1 MIVGHQLHHIWQWK
15 KVLLVDTSKIQLITA
30 STIKHLSYSEGL
42 NRKSSTGFAIFV
54 CVEDTTFT
62 WCLKK
67 KPFATLFY
75 LWSWLCCICLFL
87 RAILLQ
93 NLSKMLCTSQET
105 PPIFI
110 MTLINIALGENLHHM
125 NEHMNRYNMP
135 FHWKAS
141 RRKKLKSLISRYQGI
156 KVWSLCKISSFDSG
170 VNIKQV
176 WLMN

>member
-1 MIVGHQLHHIWQWK
+1 MWFLILLLDWTCLGVKSKTHQLVLSDKTWMIVGHQLHHIWQWK

-110 MTLINIALGENLHHM
+110 VTLINIALGENLHHM
-125 NEHMNRYNMP
+125 NEHIDTICH
-135 FHWKAS
+135 F
-141 RRKKLKSLISRYQGI
+141 
-156 KVWSLCKISSFDSG
+156 V
-170 VNIKQV
+170 
-176 WLMN
+176 